1 VRKRPHIEAFL
12 ESVSKLFE
20 VVIFTASQR
29 VYADKLLNIIDPE
42 RKHIKYRLFRDSCV
56 YVEGNY
62 LKDLNIL
69 GRDLSR
75 VVIVDNAIQAFGYQ
89 LTNGIPIESWYS
101 DRNDRQLL
109 DVLKFLEKLV
119 GVSDVR
125 PIVRREF
132 RLHEILD
139 QIDV

>member
-1 VRKRPHIEAFL
+1 M
-12 ESVSKLFE
+12 
-20 VVIFTASQR
+20 VIFTASQR

-42 RKHIKYRLFRDSCV
+42 RKYIKYRLFRDSCV

-69 GRDLSR
+69 GRDLSK
-75 VVIVDNAIQAFGYQ
+75 VIIVDNAIQAFGYQ
-89 LTNGIPIESWYS
+89 LGNGIPIESWYS

-109 DVLKFLEKLV
+109 DILQFLEKLV

-125 PIVRREF
+125 PLVRREF

-139 QIDV
+139 QINL

>member
-1 VRKRPHIEAFL
+1 MFL

-29 VYADKLLNIIDPE
+29 VYADRLLNIIDPE

-69 GRDLSR
+69 GRDLSQ
-75 VVIVDNAIQAFGYQ
+75 VIIVDNAIQAFGYQ
-89 LTNGIPIESWYS
+89 LANGIPIESWYS

-109 DVLKFLEKLV
+109 DVLKFLEKLI